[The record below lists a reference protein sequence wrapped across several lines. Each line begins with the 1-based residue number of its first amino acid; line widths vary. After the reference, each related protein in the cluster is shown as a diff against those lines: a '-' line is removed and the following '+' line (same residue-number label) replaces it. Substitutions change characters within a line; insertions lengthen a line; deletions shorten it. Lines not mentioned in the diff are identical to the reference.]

1 METSKNY
8 LIRVFGLG
16 YTGQYTLPLS
26 GIVDAD
32 RINDE
37 VIHLCVA
44 APRTL
49 NFVKDSFYDK
59 SKVRI
64 TYEEIS

>member
-1 METSKNY
+1 METEKNY
-8 LIRVFGLG
+8 LIKVIGLG

-37 VIHLCVA
+37 ATHLILTKKLSLE
-44 APRTL
+44 RD
-49 NFVKDSFYDK
+49 KFYSQD
-59 SKVRI
+59 VRI
-64 TYEEIS
+64 TYEEL

>member
-1 METSKNY
+1 METEKNY
-8 LIRVFGLG
+8 LIKVFGLG

-37 VIHLCVA
+37 ATHLIL
-44 APRTL
+44 TKKL
-49 NFVKDSFYDK
+49 SLEKDKFY
-59 SKVRI
+59 SQNVRI
-64 TYEEIS
+64 TYEEL

>member
-1 METSKNY
+1 METEKNY

-37 VIHLCVA
+37 ATHLIL
-44 APRTL
+44 TKKL
-49 NFVKDSFYDK
+49 SLEKDKFY
-59 SKVRI
+59 SQNVRI
-64 TYEEIS
+64 TYEEL

>member
-1 METSKNY
+1 MEIEKNY
-8 LIRVFGLG
+8 LIKVFGLG

-37 VIHLCVA
+37 ATHLIL
-44 APRTL
+44 TKKL
-49 NFVKDSFYDK
+49 SLEKDKFYSQD
-59 SKVRI
+59 VRI
-64 TYEEIS
+64 TYEEL

>member
-1 METSKNY
+1 METAKNY
-8 LIRVFGLG
+8 LIKVFGLG

-37 VIHLCVA
+37 AIHLIITKKMILE
-44 APRTL
+44 RD
-49 NFVKDSFYDK
+49 KFY
-59 SKVRI
+59 SHNVRI
-64 TYEEIS
+64 TYEEL

>member
-1 METSKNY
+1 MEIEKNY
-8 LIRVFGLG
+8 LIKVFGLG

-37 VIHLCVA
+37 ATHLIL
-44 APRTL
+44 TKKL
-49 NFVKDSFYDK
+49 SLEKDKFY
-59 SKVRI
+59 SQNVRI
-64 TYEEIS
+64 TYEEL

>member
-1 METSKNY
+1 METEKNY
-8 LIRVFGLG
+8 LIKVFGLG

-37 VIHLCVA
+37 ATHLILTKKLSLE
-44 APRTL
+44 RD
-49 NFVKDSFYDK
+49 KFY
-59 SKVRI
+59 SRNVRI
-64 TYEEIS
+64 TYEEL